1 MSFSKIITLQIH
13 IVSIDSNK
21 DRKTYF
27 KVVNSRHL
35 IEHMFQGQAM
45 EEIAQSPSG
54 QTILQL
60 IRDKFF

>member
-1 MSFSKIITLQIH
+1 MSFSKITTLQIH

-27 KVVNSRHL
+27 KVVSLRHL

-45 EEIAQSPSG
+45 EEIAQPPSG